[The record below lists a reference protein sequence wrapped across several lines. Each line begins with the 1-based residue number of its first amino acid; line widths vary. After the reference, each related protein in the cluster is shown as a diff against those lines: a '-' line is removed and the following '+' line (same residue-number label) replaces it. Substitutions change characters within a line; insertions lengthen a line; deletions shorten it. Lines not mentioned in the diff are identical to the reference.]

1 MGRGWERFQLHVSS
15 LVGLA
20 LLAGCRVAPIGGPPS
35 SSPSQPL
42 DLNIA
47 AETAQSPPPPRP
59 TTLREPPQAPL
70 GQRLEVPPEIPGS
83 SMPPFQLPAA
93 DPEHK
98 AERDRLLKE
107 LFASVPELPP
117 DPVPPTGHVWNL
129 TDLQRQALA
138 NHPALRAA
146 AAAVESARGAALQ
159 AGLPPN
165 PVFGFEADTIGSGA
179 TGGQQGAKYEQLI
192 KTAGKLRLAQA
203 AALVDA
209 VNAQV
214 AYRRAE
220 IDVATQI
227 RSAYFSV
234 LVAEES
240 LRLTLALSRF
250 AEAMFRV
257 LVDQVKAGQAA
268 PYEPIALRALAGQAR
283 VTLSQSQNHYQA
295 AWRELAA
302 AVGEPD
308 LPVGRVAGFAA
319 MGEPELAY
327 DAIRERMLSGHTDLV
342 SAANTVSKNRT
353 NRTRARGQPIP
364 YLAFKVVVQKD
375 YTTPPFAACANVE
388 IGVPIPI
395 WDRNQGGIQQAESEI
410 AKALEDIPRI
420 KLDLLAKL
428 ADATE
433 RYQTNRQ
440 IVDTYLLHVLPDQVR
455 AYRGIVQRSQN
466 EPDRASFGDIVT
478 AQQQLNTFLITYLA
492 ALQAQWQ
499 AAVDLGALGQLD
511 DLYEFGAAKLGE
523 ADVGKAPKP

>member
-1 MGRGWERFQLHVSS
+1 MGRGWERYQLHVSS

-47 AETAQSPPPPRP
+47 TEAAQSPPPPRP
-59 TTLREPPQAPL
+59 TTLREPSQAPL

-83 SMPPFQLPAA
+83 SIPPFQLPPA
-93 DPEHK
+93 DPQHK
-98 AERDRLLKE
+98 VERDRLLND
-107 LFASVPELPP
+107 LFESVPELPP

-179 TGGQQGAKYEQLI
+179 TAGQQGAKYEQLI

-203 AALVDA
+203 AALVD
-209 VNAQV
+209 VINAQV

-240 LRLTLALSRF
+240 LRLSHALSRF

-257 LVDQVKAGQAA
+257 QVDQQKAGQAA
-268 PYEPIALRALAGQAR
+268 AYEPSALRALVGQAR
-283 VTLSQSQNHYQA
+283 VTLSQAQNHYCA
-295 AWRELAA
+295 AWRQLAA
-302 AVGEPD
+302 AIGQPD
-308 LPVGRVAGFAA
+308 LPIGRISGFAA
-319 MGEPELAY
+319 MGEPELPY
-327 DAIRERMLSGHTDLV
+327 ESIRERMLCVHTDLV
-342 SAANTVSKNRT
+342 SAANTVIKNRYLLQ
-353 NRTRARGQPIP
+353 RAKVTPIP
-364 YLAFKVVVQKD
+364 DVALKVVVQKD
-375 YTTPPFAACANVE
+375 FTAPPFATCANVE
-388 IGVPIPI
+388 VGVPIPV
-395 WDRNQGGIQQAESEI
+395 WDRNQGNIQQAS
-410 AKALEDIPRI
+410 ADVSKAIEDIPR
-420 KLDLLAKL
+420 
-428 ADATE
+428 T
-433 RYQTNRQ
+433 
-440 IVDTYLLHVLPDQVR
+440 
-455 AYRGIVQRSQN
+455 
-466 EPDRASFGDIVT
+466 
-478 AQQQLNTFLITYLA
+478 
-492 ALQAQWQ
+492 
-499 AAVDLGALGQLD
+499 
-511 DLYEFGAAKLGE
+511 
-523 ADVGKAPKP
+523 